1 MKKIQIFGLLFIIA
15 ILSTVP
21 ARADDSFVFHES
33 VVKGESFDWNIEKL
47 QQVYE
52 EEEEDDLPFREGD
65 TLNVIVSEDPAD
77 ENITNFSNVFT
88 YEVNNVKV
96 KDEDMF
102 GVLFLMVFSGA
113 FGLFI
118 APLEL
123 NDKDFMTELYNAY
136 IDYASSW
143 NDYEN
148 GTAVVDRN
156 DKTISLQLEDFDGDA
171 TIYVYTE
178 YERETG
184 FLNKYE
190 IKGEDDDYLLH
201 LIISKPGGGI
211 VPDFISD
218 LVSFQF
224 VGLFIGIA
232 SIGLLTYSIR
242 RRKRQLD
249 S

>member
-1 MKKIQIFGLLFIIA
+1 MKKTQIFGLLFIIVVV
-15 ILSTVP
+15 STVP

-33 VVKGESFDWNIEKL
+33 VVKDASFDWDIEKL

-52 EEEEDDLPFREGD
+52 EEEEDDFPFREGD
-65 TLNVIVSEDPAD
+65 TLNVIVAEDPAD
-77 ENITNFSNVFT
+77 ENITSFSNVFK

-96 KDEDMF
+96 KDEDILW
-102 GVLFLMVFSGA
+102 VLFMMAVTGA

-118 APLEL
+118 APLEID
-123 NDKDFMTELYNAY
+123 DKDFMTELYNAY

-148 GTAVVDRN
+148 GTAVVERDAG
-156 DKTISLQLEDFDGDA
+156 KISLQLEDFDGDA
-171 TIYVYTE
+171 TIYIYTE
-178 YERETG
+178 YDQETG

-190 IKGEDDDYLLH
+190 IKAEDEDSLWH

-211 VPDFISD
+211 VPDFLTD

-224 VGLFIGIA
+224 IGLFIGIA
-232 SIGLLTYSIR
+232 SVGLLSYSIR
-242 RRKRQLD
+242 RRKR
-249 S
+249 